1 MSDDP
6 PVYPSANG
14 GHPGVDHSAIDVEA
28 LTVAMAMAPGVYA
41 RNRHFSLY
49 SDPRF
54 RKARARASLLR
65 GLVRQL
71 AGAEGPLDEVAIER
85 SAARLRLRY
94 RVARLRMDRTA
105 ELTPTEAACVF
116 HLATRAGASGVAP
129 TQGDKARLFTTLRRL
144 VASQPLGASE
154 LGQFAIDGT
163 RGERQGV

>member
-1 MSDDP
+1 
-6 PVYPSANG
+6 
-14 GHPGVDHSAIDVEA
+14 
-28 LTVAMAMAPGVYA
+28 MAMAPGVYA

-85 SAARLRLRY
+85 SPAQLRLRY
-94 RVARLRMDRTA
+94 RLARLRLARTA

-129 TQGDKARLFTTLRRL
+129 TQGDETCLSATLRKL
-144 VASQPLGASE
+144 VAAHPLTAAD
-154 LGQFAIDGT
+154 LGSLAL
-163 RGERQGV
+163 EAHESAP